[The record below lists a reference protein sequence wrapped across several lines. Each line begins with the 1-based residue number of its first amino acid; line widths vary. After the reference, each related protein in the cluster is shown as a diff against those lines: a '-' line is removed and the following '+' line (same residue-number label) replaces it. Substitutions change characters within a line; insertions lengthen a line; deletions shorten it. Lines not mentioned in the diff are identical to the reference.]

1 VKILVTGAAGFIGS
15 HLCEALLKLDYQ
27 VVGIDNLDA
36 YYFPTIKRQNLTNL
50 TNHPAF
56 KFYELDLAQSNLT
69 SAFAGV
75 EVIFHLAARPG
86 LLKSWTDFDG
96 YMFANVQATQRIL
109 DATRNLDSLKQF
121 LHISTSSIYGVEA
134 NDSEESIPHPVSPY
148 GVTKLAAE
156 HLCQSYQHNFN
167 LPLTILR
174 LFSVYGPRQRPD
186 MGYYIFIEQIKNN
199 QTIKVFG
206 DGKQSR
212 GNTFVLDVVQGLIL
226 AHQNFKPSSIYNIGG
241 AEEVAALEV
250 IGLLEEIMGKPA
262 KLEFVPSRP
271 GEQKRTMANI
281 TKAKKELG
289 YNPVWGI
296 RAGLQAQTEWQLS
309 LGL

>member
-15 HLCEALLKLDYQ
+15 HLCEALLKMDYQ

-36 YYFPTIKRQNLTNL
+36 YYSPQIKHQNLTTL
-50 TNHPAF
+50 LEHPQF
-56 KFYELDLAQSNLT
+56 QFHQLDLCRDDLT
-69 SAFAGV
+69 PALADV
-75 EVIFHLAARPG
+75 AVIFHLAARPG
-86 LLKSWTDFDG
+86 LLKSWSDFDG
-96 YMFANVQATQRIL
+96 YMFANVQGTQRL
-109 DATRNLDSLKQF
+109 LETAHKSKTLTQF

-134 NDSEESIPHPVSPY
+134 NEGEEAMPHPVSPY

-156 HLCQSYQHNFN
+156 QLCLSYQHNFG
-167 LPLTILR
+167 LPLNILR

-226 AHQNFKPSSIYNIGG
+226 AHQNFKARAVYNIGG
-241 AEEVAALEV
+241 AQEVSALQV
-250 IGLLEEIMGKPA
+250 INLLEEIIGQKA
-262 KLEFVPSRP
+262 QLEFVPSRP
-271 GEQKRTMANI
+271 GEQSRTMANI
-281 TKAKKELG
+281 DKAIKELG
-289 YNPVWGI
+289 YKPSWGI
-296 RAGLQAQTEWQLS
+296 RAGLEAQVAWQLN
-309 LGL
+309 LNL